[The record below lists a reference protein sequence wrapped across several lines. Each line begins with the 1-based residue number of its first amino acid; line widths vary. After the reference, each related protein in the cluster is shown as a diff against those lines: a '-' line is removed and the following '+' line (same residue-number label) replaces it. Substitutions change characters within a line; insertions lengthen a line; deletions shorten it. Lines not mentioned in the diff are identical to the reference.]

1 MIALATVD
9 IATAETDHLVASF
22 VTDGDRHAS
31 ARHKL
36 RQRQRQGLA
45 ARALVRS
52 LLTKYFDHAAD
63 CWHLTYDANGKPAAV
78 LADNSRH
85 IALSISHSKDLV
97 ACAMTNLGPIGIDV
111 EYCEPRR
118 MFADI
123 AASSFGEAECRVIAN
138 GGATTFY
145 KIWTLREAFA
155 KATGLGF
162 MQLVDGR
169 DYFSDTPDTQ
179 VWCGPEQHQD
189 WVFGYQLASATY
201 AAAFAMK
208 ICNSRLRAVD
218 DTVPRSTSCIVNAAR
233 TAWLSISQCCR

>member
-9 IATAETDHLVASF
+9 IATAETDHLVAGF

-36 RQRQRQGLA
+36 RRRQRQGLA

-97 ACAMTNLGPIGIDV
+97 ACAMTNLGPDSDTCGVLYHQEDLLKV
-111 EYCEPRR
+111 P
-118 MFADI
+118 
-123 AASSFGEAECRVIAN
+123 
-138 GGATTFY
+138 
-145 KIWTLREAFA
+145 LRIEDGFSYPPEGP
-155 KATGLGF
+155 GLGVEIDMKIF
-162 MQLVDGR
+162 E
-169 DYFSDTPDTQ
+169 S
-179 VWCGPEQHQD
+179 WK
-189 WVFGYQLASATY
+189 
-201 AAAFAMK
+201 AAA
-208 ICNSRLRAVD
+208 AVK
-218 DTVPRSTSCIVNAAR
+218 
-233 TAWLSISQCCR
+233 Q